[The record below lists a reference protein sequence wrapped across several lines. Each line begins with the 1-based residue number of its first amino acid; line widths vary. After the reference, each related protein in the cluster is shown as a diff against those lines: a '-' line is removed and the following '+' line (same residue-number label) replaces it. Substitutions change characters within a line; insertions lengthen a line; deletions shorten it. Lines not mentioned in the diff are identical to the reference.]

1 MTEEQKG
8 KQDKRE
14 AGTDFNIGDHFTFGG
29 IFKSIGN
36 LIDQATK
43 LSEEGGEINK
53 KGEIKLGNE
62 MKGVYGIN
70 VRTMAG
76 GEPKIETFGNIK
88 KTPNGPKIEE
98 EREPIVD
105 IFDEKDHMLI
115 VAELPGV
122 SEKDVNFEIEG
133 DILKLSAKS
142 GERKYLK
149 EILLPHKV
157 EEDKIVSSYKNG
169 ILEIKIKKSSH

>member
-8 KQDKRE
+8 KQGKNE
-14 AGTDFNIGDHFTFGG
+14 ADTDFNIGDHFTFGG

-36 LIDQATK
+36 LIDQASK
-43 LSEEGGEINK
+43 LSEAGGEINK
-53 KGEIKLGNE
+53 KGEIKFGDE

-76 GEPKIETFGNIK
+76 GKPKIETFGNIK
-88 KTPNGPKIEE
+88 KTPKGPKIEE

-105 IFDEKDHMLI
+105 IFDEKDFVLI
-115 VAELPGV
+115 VTELPGV
-122 SEKDVNFEIEG
+122 SEKDINFELEG
-133 DILKLSAKS
+133 DILKLSAIS

-149 EILLPHKV
+149 EILLPHKM
-157 EEDKIVSSYKNG
+157 EEDNIVSSYKNG
-169 ILEIKIKKSSH
+169 ILEIKIKK